1 MSIKHDLLAS
11 VGASSIRVEREGCKV
26 SLVLGGLNEYE
37 AMLIEDKLRHQVEVD
52 WHVSFV
58 LGPRARKRAAA
69 YSASIDRGWC
79 ARPRDNRG

>member
-1 MSIKHDLLAS
+1 MRIKHDLLAS

-58 LGPRARKRAAA
+58 LGPERASEPPHTPQA
-69 YSASIDRGWC
+69 
-79 ARPRDNRG
+79 